1 MADISTVTI
10 WIIDGDTELK
20 EGNTVEVETTSGEI
34 VKGEVYILYDDSI
47 HIESVQLGD
56 SVIINK
62 DNIKSI
68 ICTNLIF

>member
-20 EGNTVEVETTSGEI
+20 EGDAVEVETTSGEI

-68 ICTNLIF
+68 ICTN